1 MAASFS
7 DSYQLSQSVV
17 FQNRVQSAL
26 VTYFGTITNEG
37 GTVLFHKERIRY
49 ISMVMGGTNTANLT
63 ASVTLFTYVA
73 AADAIAL
80 ADATQAGTV
89 VLTSANRDAQGALV
103 SDQHISNA
111 IAAQFNQ
118 FITIN

>member
-26 VTYFGTITNEG
+26 VTYFGTINNENASS
-37 GTVLFHKERIRY
+37 TPFHRERTRY
-49 ISMVMGGTNTANLT
+49 ISMIMGSTNTANLT
-63 ASVTLFTYVA
+63 AAVSLFTYVA
-73 AADAIAL
+73 AADTTAL

-89 VLTSANRDAQGALV
+89 ALTSGNRDAQSALV
-103 SDQHISNA
+103 TDQHISN
-111 IAAQFNQ
+111 
-118 FITIN
+118 